1 MTEEYMKK
9 LLINLIMLLFVGL
22 SFGSQIFAE
31 GFQINQQGA
40 KAMGMGGAFIAQA
53 NDPSAI
59 FFNPAGLGFQKG
71 MKVMV
76 GTTLLFPSTNFTSP
90 APYSKITKMK
100 SQIFYPSNF
109 YGTYG
114 MDNGFVLG
122 LGVFKPFGFGTE
134 WDKDWGGNYLAVK
147 TDLQTVFI
155 NPTISFKVNEQL
167 SIALGVSYVSADVK
181 IPFYVPTD
189 RHLDSPSSPNFYR
202 TGELDASG
210 SGVNINFGYL
220 LKPSENLSVGL
231 SYRHKTKLDFKG
243 KAKITELP
251 SEYDGETTITLP
263 SNISAAIAYVV
274 IPELTVEGGFQY
286 VMWESYRTLDLN
298 IKNLAL
304 IKRAK
309 DWENVFLFRL
319 GGEYR
324 YKQFAFRAGYVYD
337 KTPQPDKS
345 VEPMLPDAN
354 RNTFAFG
361 VGYKLTDAL
370 NLDFAYQYVMFA
382 DRTVTSPTNFFPG
395 TYKSASNLFGISVS
409 HQF

>member
-1 MTEEYMKK
+1 MKK
-9 LLINLIMLLFVGL
+9 LLINLIMLVFVGL
-22 SFGSQIFAE
+22 TFRAHIFAQ

-40 KAMGMGGAFIAQA
+40 KAMGMGGAFTAQA

-71 MKVMV
+71 MQVMV
-76 GTTLLFPSTNFTSP
+76 GTTLIFHSTNFTSP
-90 APYSKITKMK
+90 APYSKKSSMK

-114 MDNGFVLG
+114 MDNGLVLG
-122 LGVFKPFGFGTE
+122 LGIFKPFGFGTE
-134 WDKDWGGNYLAVK
+134 WDKDWEGNYLAVK

-155 NPTISFKVNEQL
+155 NPTISFNVNEQL
-167 SIALGVSYVSADVK
+167 SIALGVSFVSSDVL
-181 IPFYVPTD
+181 IPFYLPIN
-189 RHLDSPSSPNFYR
+189 RQLSSPSHATFYR
-202 TGELDASG
+202 TGELEATG

-220 LKPSENLSVGL
+220 LKPTDKLSVGL
-231 SYRHKTKLDFKG
+231 SYRHTTKLDFQG

-251 SEYDGETTITLP
+251 TEYEGGTSITLP
-263 SNISAAIAYVV
+263 SNISAAIACVV
-274 IPELTVEGGFQY
+274 IPELTVEAGFQY
-286 VMWESYRTLDLN
+286 VMWESYRSLDLN

-309 DWENVFLFRL
+309 DWESVLLLRI

-354 RNTFAFG
+354 RNTLAIG

-370 NLDFAYQYVMFA
+370 NIDFAYQYIMFA
-382 DRTVTSPTNFFPG
+382 DRTVTSPINLFPG
-395 TYKSASNLFGISVS
+395 TYKSSSNIFGISVS